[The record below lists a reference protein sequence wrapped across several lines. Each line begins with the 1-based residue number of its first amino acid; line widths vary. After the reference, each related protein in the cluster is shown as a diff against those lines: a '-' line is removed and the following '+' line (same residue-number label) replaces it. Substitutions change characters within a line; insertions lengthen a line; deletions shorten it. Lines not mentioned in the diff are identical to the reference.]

1 MGAVALAARS
11 PERDTARAMSQENVE
26 IVRATYD
33 EWKLGNLAAAVK
45 LFDPEIVFESFM
57 PDSSERIVAHG
68 PKEVEAFTRELLAQT
83 REYRMVGEEFRA
95 VGEDKVFV
103 AGRQSHHR
111 PTERSRGRQPG
122 LLGVDISRGQ
132 ARAVALRDR

>member
-1 MGAVALAARS
+1 
-11 PERDTARAMSQENVE
+11 MSQENVE

-103 AGRQSHHR
+103 AGRQATIGR
-111 PTERSRGRQPG
+111 RSGVAVDSPAFWVWTFRGGKVVRLLFEIDRRKALEAAG
-122 LLGVDISRGQ
+122 LRE
-132 ARAVALRDR
+132 